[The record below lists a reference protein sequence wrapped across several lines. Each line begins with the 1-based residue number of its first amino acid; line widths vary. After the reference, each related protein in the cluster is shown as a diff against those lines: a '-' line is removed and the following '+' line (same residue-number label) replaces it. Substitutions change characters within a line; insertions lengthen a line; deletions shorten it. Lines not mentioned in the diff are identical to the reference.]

1 MLQLEVT
8 EGSFASGA
16 GVHLTDGGLSVSAV
30 FGEPNKLQFVASFS
44 VLLLQYNCICA
55 WSYSGF
61 LPVKGRF
68 SACLRGQTRGF
79 YGARLKLLAWFFC
92 I

>member
-30 FGEPNKLQFVASFS
+30 FGEPNKLQFVVPFS
-44 VLLLQYNCICA
+44 VLLLQYNCTCA

-68 SACLRGQTRGF
+68 SCLGGQTRGF
-79 YGARLKLLAWFFC
+79 YGARLKLLARFFC
-92 I
+92 V